1 LFTGAKVLTL
11 LVSGR
16 FWGFSWKNN
25 WIARGFV
32 HA

>member
-11 LVSGR
+11 GVRR
-16 FWGFSWKNN
+16 FWGFSRKNN